1 MEALLVGRG
10 MARLL
15 ETRPRLTRLR
25 GTGARTAALQVNSG
39 YRNLVPLRTFA
50 RGLKRRTSGGCRSVD
65 SEGRF
70 GHRAGPCYDVAPGM
84 KLAINT

>member
-25 GTGARTAALQVNSG
+25 GTAALQVNSG

-50 RGLKRRTSGGCRSVD
+50 RGLKRRISGGCRSVD

-70 GHRAGPCYDVAPGM
+70 GHRAGPCYDMAPGM
-84 KLAINT
+84 KLAIYT